1 MKGSRSSEMDSPKI
15 PSVGLASCRGAFQF
29 ELVFMG
35 LCNSARLVMVW
46 GVTCEVP
53 GEKGFPVEVERL
65 HVGGCR
71 LIIPSMEPPV
81 PILQSWADREPPSGK
96 VTADRFVGFASWTGT
111 NQSE

>member
-46 GVTCEVP
+46 GVRCEVP
-53 GEKGFPVEVERL
+53 GD
-65 HVGGCR
+65 VGGYR
-71 LIIPSMEPPV
+71 LIIPSMEPLV
-81 PILQSWADREPPSGK
+81 PILQSWADREPPSGR

-111 NQSE
+111 NQ